1 MAKTV
6 IGQYVNQLAQSFT
19 VSEED
24 GIFVTKIGLYFAAVS
39 ATFPITLHIKP
50 LTTAKRPSVG
60 YFASVT
66 KNGGTITASAA
77 GTTETTFT
85 FEEPVYLAAGEYAF
99 SLESSDLAEWKVWAS
114 KLGEFKLGTT
124 QERVTKDLSPGF
136 MFATSAGSAQKRD
149 EDSDIKFKI
158 YRAQFAASGTAVFRD
173 ANPPVKLLGLNPLYA
188 KASDSDVYVTHS
200 HHGFQVNDKVNIQGV
215 SGTVN
220 GITAARLNGQ
230 RTVTAIDG
238 TGYKF
243 ALPTAGP
250 AQDSAVAYGGS
261 TITATQQYKYDVA
274 QMQVTTQIP
283 NSAAI
288 TYSGVLTTS
297 KSFAGGEAAYGTSG
311 AFNLINGENVNLGA
325 PHLVATDSNEASF
338 LSSGQSSTITATLTA
353 NKTATADGLA
363 QATSPIID
371 MQRATLLTISNSVD
385 RQDSAATTN
394 FNVPHTFV
402 AETHAS
408 GGSSLAKHIA
418 KPVTLASG
426 ATGIKVIFA
435 GHRPRTAHF
444 DTYFRTT
451 TAGTDSDILEKAFV
465 KATVDAEMPNDNQI
479 NEFHEYQYTIGGDFA
494 STLQEF
500 NKYQIKVVMESTSS
514 SNIPRIRDLRTIAL
528 N

>member
-124 QERVTKDLSPGF
+124 QERVTKDIAPGF
-136 MFATSAGSAQKRD
+136 MFPTSAGNAQRRD
-149 EDSDIKFKI
+149 EDADIKFKI
-158 YRAQFAASGTAVFRD
+158 YRAQFAASGSAVFRD
-173 ANPPVKLLGLNPLYA
+173 ANPPVKLLGLNPFYA
-188 KASDSDVYVTHS
+188 KAVDKNVHVTHA
-200 HHGFQVNDKVNIQGV
+200 HHGFQVNDKVNIQGMP
-215 SGTVN
+215 STLN
-220 GITAARLNGQ
+220 GITAALMNGQ
-230 RTVTAIDG
+230 HTITAIDG
-238 TGYKF
+238 TGYVF
-243 ALPTAGP
+243 ALASGANQTAVI
-250 AQDSAVAYGGS
+250 SYGGS
-261 TITATQQYKYDVA
+261 AITATQNYKFDVA
-274 QMQVTTQIP
+274 QLQIATTVP
-283 NSAAI
+283 NSANI
-288 TYSGVLTTS
+288 LYSAALTTS
-297 KSFAGGEAAYGTSG
+297 KSFAGSETAYGTSG
-311 AFNLINGENVNLGA
+311 AFNLINGENINLGA
-325 PHLVATDSNEASF
+325 PHLIATDSNEATF
-338 LSSGQSSTITATLTA
+338 LSSAQSSTITATLTA
-353 NKTATADGLA
+353 NKNATAGGLA

-371 MQRATLLTISNSVD
+371 MQRATLLTISNSID

-402 AETHAS
+402 AETDPV
-408 GGSSLAKHIA
+408 GGTSLAKHITQ
-418 KPVTLASG
+418 PVTLANG
-426 ATGIKVIFA
+426 ATGIKVLFA
-435 GHRPRTAHF
+435 GHRPAAAHF

-451 TAGTDSDILEKAFV
+451 TAGTDSDILEKSFV
-465 KATVDAEMPNDNQI
+465 KATVDTQMPNDKRD

-500 NKYQIKVVMESTSS
+500 SKYQIKIVMESTSS